1 MAETKWPEKRRL
13 IGTKVQRVDG
23 PVKATGLARYSYDV
37 NRKGML
43 HAMILRSPHAHAKI
57 TSIDTTAAEKA
68 PGFKAIF
75 KVKQPGAE
83 LFFAGDEIL
92 GIAAD
97 TEEHAADAIRAVK
110 IDYEILDHVVTEE
123 AGLKQPQ
130 KGTVPAQQGQTG
142 NVRPAGKRN
151 DGKADEVFQKADGIV
166 QMAYGVPVQT
176 HVCLET
182 HGMVAEWNGS
192 ELTTWC
198 STQAVPGIAGE
209 MEGAFRPR
217 AADTK
222 ARNVTHY
229 MGGGYGSKFSAGVE
243 GRICVELALLTK
255 APVKLFLDRA
265 EEHVAGGNRPSAY
278 ADVKIGGTKDGKI
291 IAFSAKCH
299 GTGGWNRG
307 SDSLHSQLPYVYD
320 ASEGAGG
327 PPNVSN
333 EHQHVRTNAGESRAM
348 RAPGHPQY
356 CFITEAAIDDLAN
369 KLNLNPLEVRLKNL
383 PQGKFPDGTDRA
395 ELYRKE
401 IEIATRLADWANVWH
416 PPGKG
421 PSKGPVK
428 HGMGMAIQTWGG
440 QGNPNNDVRVYVN
453 STGAVRV
460 TCSTQDLGTGERTTL
475 PIIVA
480 EILGL
485 EVKDVIS
492 EIGESQFGR
501 STASGGSTTCP
512 GISPA
517 ALNASVAARQ
527 ELFTTIAPRLG
538 VKPEELKIDP
548 AKPGKIIGPNKEWSW
563 KEACAKLG
571 MDVVKGE
578 GNWTRGLSSQ
588 GVCGVQIC
596 EALVDTETGVVRLK
610 KIIAVQDCGLIINK
624 LGCESQVAGGVVMG
638 VHYAMFEDRI
648 MDEAT
653 GRQVNPDMEFYK
665 LGGIADMPEI
675 IVHMHD
681 MPERGVI
688 GIGEPPT
695 ISTAAAIGNA
705 ICNAIGVRVPR
716 SPFSPDKVLAAL
728 GGKA

>member
-1 MAETKWPEKRRL
+1 MAETKWPENRRL

-23 PVKATGLARYSYDV
+23 PAKATGLARYSFDI

-43 HAMILRSPHAHAKI
+43 HAIILRCPYAHAKI
-57 TSIDTTAAEKA
+57 KSLDTTAAEKTS
-68 PGFKAIF
+68 GFKGI
-75 KVKQPGAE
+75 VKLKDVGAE
-83 LFFAGDEIL
+83 LYYAGDEIL

-97 TEEHAADAIRAVK
+97 TEEHAHDCIRAVK
-110 IDYEILDHVVTEE
+110 IEFDQLDHVATEE
-123 AGLKQPQ
+123 AALKQPQ
-130 KGTVPAQQGQTG
+130 KGTVPGQGGQTA
-142 NVRPAGKRN
+142 NVRPAGRRN
-151 DGKADEVFQKADGIV
+151 DGNVDEAFQKADATV
-166 QMAYGVPVQT
+166 EMTYGLPVQT

-182 HGMVAEWNGS
+182 HGMVAEWNGD

-198 STQAVPGIAGE
+198 STQAVPGIASE
-209 MEGAFRPR
+209 MEGVYKPK

-222 ARNVTHY
+222 ARNITHF
-229 MGGGYGSKFSAGVE
+229 MGGGYGSKFGAGVE
-243 GRICVELALLTK
+243 GRVCAELARMTK
-255 APVKLFLDRA
+255 APVKLFLDRE

-278 ADVKIGGTKDGKI
+278 AHVKIAGTKDGKI
-291 IAFSAKCH
+291 TAFTAACH
-299 GTGGWNRG
+299 GTGGWNR
-307 SDSLHSQLPYVYD
+307 SPDALHSQLPYVY
-320 ASEGAGG
+320 AC
-327 PPNVSN
+327 PNVKN
-333 EHQHVRTNAGESRAM
+333 EHQQVRTNAGEARAM

-356 CFITEAAIDDLAN
+356 CFITESAVDDLAY
-369 KLNLNPLEVRLKNL
+369 KLGLNPLEFRLKNL

-401 IEIATRLADWANVWH
+401 IEIATKLADWANLWH

-421 PSKGPVK
+421 PSKGPIK
-428 HGMGMAIQTWGG
+428 HGIGMAIHTWGG
-440 QGNPNNDVRVYVN
+440 AGNANNDVRVFIN
-453 STGAVRV
+453 ATGAVRT
-460 TCSTQDLGTGERTTL
+460 TCSTQDLGTGERTTI

-485 EVKDVIS
+485 EVKDVAS

-517 ALNASVAARQ
+517 SLNAAVAARQ
-527 ELFTTIAPRLG
+527 ELFNTIAPRLG
-538 VKPEELKIDP
+538 VKSEDLKIDP

-563 KEACAKLG
+563 KEACSKLG

-596 EALVDTETGVVRLK
+596 EAMVDVETGVVRLK
-610 KIIAVQDCGLIINK
+610 KIVAVQDCGLIINK
-624 LGCESQVAGGVVMG
+624 QGCESQVAGGVVMG

-665 LGGIADMPEI
+665 LGGIEDMPEI
-675 IVHMHD
+675 VVHMHD

-695 ISTAAAIGNA
+695 IGTAAAIGNA
-705 ICNAIGVRVPR
+705 ICNAIGVRVPQT
-716 SPFSPDKVLAAL
+716 PFSPDKVLAAL
-728 GGKA
+728 GSAAQGGKA